1 MRNLKCEILN
11 EIMFTGIIQI
21 TGKIVD
27 VKKDSIRIKAPEVI
41 NELKIG
47 SSIAVDGACLTV
59 VEKTKDSF
67 TADVMPIT
75 FEKTVLGGKKKGDLV
90 NLELAMKNTDRF
102 EGHVVSG
109 HVEDTAELSEQK
121 IEENSY
127 RLTFKLPTGLTKYV
141 VPQGSISLNGISLTV
156 ADVKDGQ
163 FSVCIIPHTWDVTN
177 FHKLKIGDKVN
188 VETDLMAKYAEK
200 LFSTPDSELQT
211 PD

>member
-1 MRNLKCEILN
+1 
-11 EIMFTGIIQI
+11 MFTGIIQT
-21 TGKIVD
+21 TGIVKDIKKNKIIID
-27 VKKDSIRIKAPEVI
+27 APNVI
-41 NELKIG
+41 DGLKIG

-59 VEKTKDSF
+59 VEKVDDSF

-75 FEKTVLGGKKKGDLV
+75 FEKTVLGSREKGDLV
-90 NLELAMKNTDRF
+90 NLELAMQSGSRF

-109 HVEDTAELSEQK
+109 HVEDVAELSEQK
-121 IEENSY
+121 IEENAY
-127 RLTFKLPTGLTKYV
+127 RLKFKLNPGLMRYV

-156 ADVKDGQ
+156 ADTEDEQ

-200 LFSTPDSELQT
+200 LINS
-211 PD
+211 